1 MRGRIRA
8 DDGFFFLMALLL
20 LTLPLRWV
28 LACFL
33 AAMVHELGHALAVLL
48 CGGRITGVML
58 SFRGARMDAAPLPVG
73 AELVCVLAGYC
84 HGFRGWRYADL
95 SRAFIICC
103 LWEDWTGQGQWL
115 VSTAC
120 GETVLLIPKKNLQT
134 APINSTIGTLC
145 SKR

>member
-58 SFRGARMDAAPLPVG
+58 SFHGARMDAAPLPVG
-73 AELVCVLAGYC
+73 AASGSGSWKKFSADSPKVPAVLAV
-84 HGFRGWRYADL
+84 FMP
-95 SRAFIICC
+95 
-103 LWEDWTGQGQWL
+103 
-115 VSTAC
+115 
-120 GETVLLIPKKNLQT
+120 LLP
-134 APINSTIGTLC
+134 TLG
-145 SKR
+145 

>member
-73 AELVCVLAGYC
+73 AELVCVLAGPAASLTLGLLLPTPFVNAGALF
-84 HGFRGWRYADL
+84 HP
-95 SRAFIICC
+95 SICFH
-103 LWEDWTGQGQWL
+103 WN
-115 VSTAC
+115 
-120 GETVLLIPKKNLQT
+120 P
-134 APINSTIGTLC
+134 NSAEL
-145 SKR
+145 

>member
-73 AELVCVLAGYC
+73 AELVCVLAGPAASLLLLLLVRPFPRLALCGAVQGAYNLLPLGSLDGARAVAC
-84 HGFRGWRYADL
+84 LHSLWRNGAAHPEKEL
-95 SRAFIICC
+95 A
-103 LWEDWTGQGQWL
+103 
-115 VSTAC
+115 
-120 GETVLLIPKKNLQT
+120 
-134 APINSTIGTLC
+134 NSPNQ
-145 SKR
+145 

>member
-33 AAMVHELGHALAVLL
+33 AAMVHELGHTLAVLL

-58 SFRGARMDAAPLPVG
+58 SFRGARMDAAPLPLG
-73 AELVCVLAGYC
+73 AELVCVLAGPAASLTLGLLLPWFPRLALC
-84 HGFRGWRYADL
+84 GFVQGVYNLLPLGRLDGA
-95 SRAFIICC
+95 RAVAC
-103 LWEDWTGQGQWL
+103 LHSLW
-115 VSTAC
+115 
-120 GETVLLIPKKNLQT
+120 KN
-134 APINSTIGTLC
+134 
-145 SKR
+145 

>member
-73 AELVCVLAGYC
+73 AELVCVLAGPAVSLTLGLLLPWFPRLALC
-84 HGFRGWRYADL
+84 GFVQGVYNLLPLGRLDGARAVACLHSLWRN
-95 SRAFIICC
+95 
-103 LWEDWTGQGQWL
+103 G
-115 VSTAC
+115 VSHPEKELA
-120 GETVLLIPKKNLQT
+120 
-134 APINSTIGTLC
+134 NSPNQ
-145 SKR
+145 